1 MQADR
6 RPTVT
11 DEVIAINDDLDINY
25 GVFKNGF
32 TFRRAANSWRL
43 WPMLEF
49 VVPTLNR
56 TIADMVD
63 AGVAWT
69 LCEHVS
75 VAIKGWADYVFE
87 GPDGPITQV
96 WTPGCHNVE
105 NGGGYL
111 PVGEFTRTFYDDF
124 TLCCVVQKFQ
134 RTPGVQYHFEVV
146 TGLAVLASDALFIHY
161 ATGGRQRQTDFD
173 VPAGHVLDVAP
184 GDITIIGR
192 VR

>member
-49 VVPTLNR
+49 VAPKLNP
-56 TIADMVD
+56 TIAEMYD

-75 VAIKGWADYVFE
+75 VAINGWADYVFE
-87 GPDGPITQV
+87 GPKGPITQR
-96 WTPGCHNVE
+96 WTPGLHNVE

-111 PVGEFTRTFYDDF
+111 PAGEFTRHFQDDF
-124 TLCCVVQKFQ
+124 TLCCVVQKLK
-134 RTPGVQYHFEVV
+134 RTPGVQYRFEIL
-146 TGLAVLASDALFIHY
+146 TEPSVLTQAALFIHY
-161 ATGGRQRQTDFD
+161 AAGPRQRQTDFNPTPGYAVD
-173 VPAGHVLDVAP
+173 LAP
-184 GDITIIGR
+184 GDIAIICSIR
-192 VR
+192 